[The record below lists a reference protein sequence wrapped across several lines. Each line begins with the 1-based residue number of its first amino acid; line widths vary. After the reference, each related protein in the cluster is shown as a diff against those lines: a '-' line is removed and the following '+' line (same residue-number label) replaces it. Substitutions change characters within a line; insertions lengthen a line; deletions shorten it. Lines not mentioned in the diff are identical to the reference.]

1 MSNTCSYASRTQTS
15 IVVHY
20 LPGATCWQVDSQR
33 WICSVATSFTR
44 FDKNGFLFMGLHP
57 LPVTVKCSSKEIVSK
72 IINNNTL
79 LGLQPECNVF
89 IGSTRVQ
96 ANKMIDVHKNVT
108 YNSHPVIIPYSCCN
122 NIPENIHLP
131 VLKPLKRSKLDVE
144 GLKIAQ
150 RKLNQYSDELNKLL
164 NQSFVSK
171 HLNWITPLT
180 ITLIVMGVILY
191 IICKYRRRRR
201 RTTFPWIGIGITACN
216 HKFPPSSP
224 SQLKNTFMK
233 QWKKI
238 IPKRRPSINLRKHIE
253 EDEETSLNLNKQLA
267 EKSCFQIPTFL

>member
-1 MSNTCSYASRTQTS
+1 
-15 IVVHY
+15 
-20 LPGATCWQVDSQR
+20 
-33 WICSVATSFTR
+33 
-44 FDKNGFLFMGLHP
+44 
-57 LPVTVKCSSKEIVSK
+57 
-72 IINNNTL
+72 
-79 LGLQPECNVF
+79 
-89 IGSTRVQ
+89 
-96 ANKMIDVHKNVT
+96 MIDVHKNVT

-253 EDEETSLNLNKQLA
+253 EDEETSLNLNKQKRRYA
-267 EKSCFQIPTFL
+267 EVTEAGPSGIQTMPREVRARLGAKVAATGVSTSKSIRCYNQHFGDHLSRDCQESMAKQC